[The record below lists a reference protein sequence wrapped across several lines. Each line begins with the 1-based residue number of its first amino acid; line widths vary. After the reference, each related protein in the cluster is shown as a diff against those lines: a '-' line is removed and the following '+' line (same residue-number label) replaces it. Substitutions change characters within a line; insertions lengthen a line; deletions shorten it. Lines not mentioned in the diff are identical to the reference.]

1 MWKQHFHSDWL
12 KEGDRNTRYFHCRA
26 NQRNKKNFIMG
37 LEDEFG
43 VWTEDEDQ
51 MGRLASTYF
60 DTMFTTSNP
69 IGFDEILNGLVPT
82 VTEEMNN
89 SLNKPYTAEE
99 VLKALHHMALSQF
112 QALMVCP
119 LYFTKHFGILLV

>member
-1 MWKQHFHSDWL
+1 
-12 KEGDRNTRYFHCRA
+12 
-26 NQRNKKNFIMG
+26 MG

-69 IGFDEILNGLVPT
+69 TGFDEILNGLVPT

-89 SLNKPYTAEE
+89 SLRNLTQ
-99 VLKALHHMALSQF
+99 LKRFSKLSTIW
-112 QALMVCP
+112 P
-119 LYFTKHFGILLV
+119 LS

>member
-1 MWKQHFHSDWL
+1 
-12 KEGDRNTRYFHCRA
+12 
-26 NQRNKKNFIMG
+26 MG

-51 MGRLASTYF
+51 MGSLVSTYF

-69 IGFDEILNGLVPT
+69 TGFEEILNGLVPT

>member
-1 MWKQHFHSDWL
+1 
-12 KEGDRNTRYFHCRA
+12 
-26 NQRNKKNFIMG
+26 MG

-60 DTMFTTSNP
+60 DTMFTISNP
-69 IGFDEILNGLVPT
+69 TGFDEILNGLVPT

-89 SLNKPYTAEE
+89 S
-99 VLKALHHMALSQF
+99 
-112 QALMVCP
+112 
-119 LYFTKHFGILLV
+119 